1 MSCKDCKCEDKKG
14 CSCFGNGVVIP
25 NGPDG
30 ENGLSAYEIAVL
42 NGFVG
47 NEAAWL
53 ASLVGPTGATGATG
67 ATGEPGAPGVC
78 PCETVH
84 YEQSRSHIIGEGS
97 VVSTTFDTIPDD
109 GLYEI
114 MHVGIADFIGAATVD
129 LIVRVN
135 GIQYNADVDKK
146 VSGQSDDIIPY
157 TVFVSQMN
165 LTAGQTIDVFVT
177 ATAPA
182 SVSLGRL
189 VTKISKVG

>member
-1 MSCKDCKCEDKKG
+1 MSCTNCTCNKTEG
-14 CSCFGNGVVIP
+14 CTCFGNGIVIP

-30 ENGLSAYEIAVL
+30 ENGLSAYEI
-42 NGFVG
+42 
-47 NEAAWL
+47 WL
-53 ASLVGPTGATGATG
+53 ALGNTGTQQDFIDSLTGPAGAAGAQ
-67 ATGEPGAPGVC
+67 GEPGAPGVC

-84 YEQSRSHIIGEGS
+84 YEQFRSHIIGEGS
-97 VVSTTFDTIPDD
+97 VVTTTSDTIPDD

-135 GIQYNADVDKK
+135 GLQYNADVDKK
-146 VSGQSDDIIPY
+146 ISGQADDIIPY